1 MQAICTRAKQKM
13 PYQPKGDAQFRKIDS
28 AEQGI
33 GNQNANGVKRVDLA
47 KMVMPD

>member
-1 MQAICTRAKQKM
+1 M
-13 PYQPKGDAQFRKIDS
+13 PDQLRGEAQFRNIDS
-28 AEQGI
+28 AEQDI

>member
-13 PYQPKGDAQFRKIDS
+13 PYQPKGEAQFRKIDS
-28 AEQGI
+28 AEQDI